1 MIAGLAIVLFC
12 QTLEI
17 FIFPDIFSGVPF
29 KLYAADFVLP
39 IIGLALGYII
49 ASIFCLKPRI
59 SRTIAIEIGIKN
71 VGTALTIVSLSF
83 PFEVTPN
90 LIFFFFKYRL
100 FLLELC
106 EILTAIK

>member
-1 MIAGLAIVLFC
+1 
-12 QTLEI
+12 LEI
-17 FIFPDIFSGVPF
+17 FIFPDIFSGVPL

-49 ASIFCLKPRI
+49 ASMFCLKPRI

-83 PFEVTPN
+83 PFEVLPN
-90 LIFFFFKYRL
+90 FYFFLITSFFFVLIMLSFYSN
-100 FLLELC
+100 
-106 EILTAIK
+106 